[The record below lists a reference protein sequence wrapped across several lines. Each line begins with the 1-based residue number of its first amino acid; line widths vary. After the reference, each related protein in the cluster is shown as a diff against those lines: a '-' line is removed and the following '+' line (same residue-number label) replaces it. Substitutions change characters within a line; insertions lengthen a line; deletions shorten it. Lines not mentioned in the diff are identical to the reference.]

1 MVLLFLV
8 AFFCASL
15 VDAQLPNI
23 MGAYIKNIQTTAGGA
38 ATNAA
43 AYYDSTRGRLSYT
56 FSNSATELGTVN
68 PTLITG
74 RGSGT
79 PIFTGE
85 YVSLSLTAD
94 GIPMVSFFKAGGSPN
109 PGSLCF
115 MRANDVSGASWP
127 DDIRYVDTRG
137 NVGMWTSLSLSS
149 SSFPAIA
156 YADNTVQFNDPGA
169 AGGVKYVT
177 ARDTAGSSW
186 NDPVTVARGG
196 SVQYITMMLVSSR
209 PAISFYNV
217 TDGNLYYVH
226 AINAEGT
233 EWPAPTIVST
243 GRRGQFA
250 AMKANAAGDL
260 FIASVSESTR
270 RIALA
275 RSTDG
280 ANWTVTDGPVAAPV
294 ISLDFDFLV
303 GTQIPFLV
311 YGVSEGNAAA
321 QQRIELVRATNTEG
335 TGWNAP
341 LVVREGTLV
350 GYASVALISN
360 VPTVMWS
367 DIKPGYVFLRQT
379 SNSSAL
385 ALATT
390 TFLYDNGAIT

>member
-1 MVLLFLV
+1 
-8 AFFCASL
+8 
-15 VDAQLPNI
+15 
-23 MGAYIKNIQTTAGGA
+23 
-38 ATNAA
+38 
-43 AYYDSTRGRLSYT
+43 
-56 FSNSATELGTVN
+56 
-68 PTLITG
+68 
-74 RGSGT
+74 
-79 PIFTGE
+79 
-85 YVSLSLTAD
+85 
-94 GIPMVSFFKAGGSPN
+94 
-109 PGSLCF
+109 
-115 MRANDVSGASWP
+115 
-127 DDIRYVDTRG
+127 
-137 NVGMWTSLSLSS
+137 
-149 SSFPAIA
+149 
-156 YADNTVQFNDPGA
+156 
-169 AGGVKYVT
+169 
-177 ARDTAGSSW
+177 
-186 NDPVTVARGG
+186 
-196 SVQYITMMLVSSR
+196 
-209 PAISFYNV
+209 
-217 TDGNLYYVH
+217 
-226 AINAEGT
+226 
-233 EWPAPTIVST
+233 
-243 GRRGQFA
+243 
-250 AMKANAAGDL
+250 MKANAAGDL

-341 LVVREGTLV
+341 LVVREGTLA